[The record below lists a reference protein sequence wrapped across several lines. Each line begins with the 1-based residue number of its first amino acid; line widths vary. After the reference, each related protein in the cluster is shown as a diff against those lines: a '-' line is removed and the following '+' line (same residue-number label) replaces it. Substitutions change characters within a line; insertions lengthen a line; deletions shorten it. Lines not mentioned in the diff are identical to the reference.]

1 MNKKNM
7 VNIDDVC
14 KLLQFQI
21 NDNATINTFVGEL
34 CKTEFIDRLKRA
46 MQNEQRRNKER
57 NHCVKILEWKL
68 NYIVYEKYIT
78 AFKSFPI

>member
-1 MNKKNM
+1 MI
-7 VNIDDVC
+7 NIDDVC

-57 NHCVKILEWKL
+57 KHCVKILEWKL
-68 NYIVYEKYIT
+68 NYIVYEKYIIP
-78 AFKSFPI
+78 FKSVPI

>member
-1 MNKKNM
+1 M

-34 CKTEFIDRLKRA
+34 YKTEFIDRLKRA
-46 MQNEQRRNKER
+46 MQNE
-57 NHCVKILEWKL
+57 
-68 NYIVYEKYIT
+68 
-78 AFKSFPI
+78 